1 MFCYKFALQPVL
13 FTNPA
18 IVPNADKVLEVET
31 QLLLFAQWLY
41 NDHASSTVVRY
52 LGDVKAWHRDRVLGV
67 PFQALG
73 VVFFRIPLLF
83 KVFKREKPGK
93 KRTKLE

>member
-41 NDHASSTVVRY
+41 NDHASNTVVRY
-52 LGDVKAWHRDRVLGV
+52 LGDVKA
-67 PFQALG
+67 
-73 VVFFRIPLLF
+73 
-83 KVFKREKPGK
+83 
-93 KRTKLE
+93 